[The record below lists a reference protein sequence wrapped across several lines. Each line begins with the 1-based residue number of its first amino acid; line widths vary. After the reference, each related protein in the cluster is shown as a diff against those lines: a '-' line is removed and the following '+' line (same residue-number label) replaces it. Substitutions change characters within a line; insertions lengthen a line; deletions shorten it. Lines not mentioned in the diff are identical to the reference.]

1 MVSPTLTFALS
12 PTSQCLNSGHV
23 PAIFAFVVRFRYDSA
38 MILNRLR
45 NYLPANGR
53 NLHLSSCGRYFQM
66 AGSERFSD
74 IARSL
79 QNGTH
84 DASPEDPM
92 LPALEDLRS
101 EVQDIVNAFQARLRS
116 HKQAA
121 AELFDDKP
129 LDTHEDDV
137 AVEAGSDHAQ
147 AKLPVAVPSLG
158 SHGIVE
164 GQENRP
170 SSDAIPPVLLGR
182 SEDEVIAALG
192 RAPAVQADGRSAH
205 TESSDDT
212 ETSVTDASGT
222 DEKLPLE
229 RQATAQVPE
238 HVEL

>member
-1 MVSPTLTFALS
+1 
-12 PTSQCLNSGHV
+12 
-23 PAIFAFVVRFRYDSA
+23 

-45 NYLPANGR
+45 NYLPTNGR

-129 LDTHEDDV
+129 LDTHGNDV
-137 AVEAGSDHAQ
+137 AVEADSDRAQ
-147 AKLPVAVPSLG
+147 EPDEAQPKLPVSVPSLG

-170 SSDAIPPVLLGR
+170 SSDSIPPVVLGR
-182 SEDEVIAALG
+182 FEDEVVAALG
-192 RAPAVQADGRSAH
+192 RAAVQADGRSAH

-229 RQATAQVPE
+229 RQTTAQVPE

>member
-1 MVSPTLTFALS
+1 
-12 PTSQCLNSGHV
+12 
-23 PAIFAFVVRFRYDSA
+23 
-38 MILNRLR
+38 
-45 NYLPANGR
+45 
-53 NLHLSSCGRYFQM
+53 M

-129 LDTHEDDV
+129 LDTHGDDV
-137 AVEAGSDHAQ
+137 AVETDSARAQ
-147 AKLPVAVPSLG
+147 ENEAQPKLPISVPPLG
-158 SHGIVE
+158 SHEIVE

-170 SSDAIPPVLLGR
+170 SSDAIPPVVLGR
-182 SEDEVIAALG
+182 SEDEVVAALG
-192 RAPAVQADGRSAH
+192 RAAVQADGRSAH

-229 RQATAQVPE
+229 RQTTAQVPE

>member
-1 MVSPTLTFALS
+1 
-12 PTSQCLNSGHV
+12 
-23 PAIFAFVVRFRYDSA
+23 

-129 LDTHEDDV
+129 LDTHGDDV
-137 AVEAGSDHAQ
+137 AVEADSDRAQ
-147 AKLPVAVPSLG
+147 PKLPVSAPSLG
-158 SHGIVE
+158 SHGILE

-170 SSDAIPPVLLGR
+170 SSDAIPPVVLGR
-182 SEDEVIAALG
+182 SEDEVVAALG
-192 RAPAVQADGRSAH
+192 RAAAQADGRSAH

-229 RQATAQVPE
+229 RQTTAQVPE